1 MISKPAPA
9 FEGTAVLNGEFK
21 QIKLSDFKELA
32 MLLTMMPISR
42 VSDPVPD
49 PKKMRIRNPAYYFSI
64 LVVQFKHLSDSSLV
78 AFSLIT
84 IFRDKCID

>member
-32 MLLTMMPISR
+32 MLLTMMPISG
-42 VSDPVPD
+42 VSDPD
-49 PKKMRIRNPAYYFSI
+49 PKKNANPKPCLLFQYPSCSI
-64 LVVQFKHLSDSSLV
+64 
-78 AFSLIT
+78 
-84 IFRDKCID
+84 